1 MPEGAGPA
9 RGAGG
14 KAACVRYTPELGREI
29 CARVAA
35 GESQHA
41 LAREPGM
48 PSRRTFRD
56 WALREPE
63 FGAAFEAAK
72 LAGRARQIAADREA
86 DLRPGTGKLW
96 RTMMAQASP
105 GRRRVDQRWEAGRS
119 PPRTAGLT
127 ALRRAPSPLPPAV

>member
-1 MPEGAGPA
+1 MPKGVEPA

-14 KAACVRYTPELGREI
+14 KAASVRYSAELGREI

-72 LAGRARQIAADREA
+72 LV
-86 DLRPGTGKLW
+86 T
-96 RTMMAQASP
+96 
-105 GRRRVDQRWEAGRS
+105 
-119 PPRTAGLT
+119 
-127 ALRRAPSPLPPAV
+127 